1 MKRVSTMNQE
11 KISDTLQN
19 LPEVEEKLKSLF
31 TRFNTLGNILND
43 PNAAKLYHHL
53 MLIVIRTHEYDLG
66 NYKKYGFNYTL
77 NKDWDDIQKEYGGT
91 VLLPLL

>member
-1 MKRVSTMNQE
+1 
-11 KISDTLQN
+11 
-19 LPEVEEKLKSLF
+19 
-31 TRFNTLGNILND
+31 
-43 PNAAKLYHHL
+43 